1 MRRYSL
7 ASIADRDNVDLTQYQ
22 TVITDAVS
30 EEMPGAVV
38 TVHNDYYTVDP
49 APDRGQAIR
58 IGKKISRTGL
68 GRYCIKIPKLFI
80 STTIEETKEERDNNG
95 SYKKPLGG
103 HF

>member
-1 MRRYSL
+1 MRKYSL
-7 ASIADRDNVDLTQYQ
+7 ASVSDREDVDLTKYKA
-22 TVITDAVS
+22 VITDAVS

-38 TVHNDYYTVDP
+38 VVKNDYYTVDP
-49 APDRGQAIR
+49 TPDRGQAIR

-80 STTIEETKEERDNNG
+80 STTIEETTEERDNSG
-95 SYKKPLGG
+95 SHKKSLGG